1 MSPGLGDMSYGDTT
15 GDYDCST
22 SATAAAVDGAAGG
35 GNTTTQSQSNKAS
48 ILSPVLSPT
57 SDTEHD
63 GNTTNKKNSFLLLF
77 TIFSRMVQINS
88 DLLLNLN

>member
-1 MSPGLGDMSYGDTT
+1 MSPGIGDMSYGDTT

-22 SATAAAVDGAAGG
+22 SATAAAADGATAIS
-35 GNTTTQSQSNKAS
+35 QSQSNKAS

-63 GNTTNKKNSFLLLF
+63 GNMTNKNTLSYFSNICPTFLA
-77 TIFSRMVQINS
+77 NH
-88 DLLLNLN
+88 